1 MGWCAL
7 CPRVPSLI
15 SPQRGNQLSFSAQW
29 ELLRQQNVTTQG
41 YRFAASTRSNVVSQ
55 IRQWI
60 YFCVYF
66 RLRTLPAS
74 AVDLSLFSELMSKT
88 CGYGHI
94 KNVIGGI
101 RYLHHTTGHDF
112 PTDSV
117 WLEDTLQGLKRR
129 LKGTPKQVLPIDPVI
144 LRRMFPFVNL
154 ESSSDIAMWVGC
166 LLAFFTLFR
175 KANLCPKDKNFDPE
189 TILTRDDV
197 VLDESGQRV
206 LVFVNFSKTNQF
218 ARRQYCI
225 PIPRN
230 DDPALDLYRYVELL
244 YCKVKGKDDSPVLSY
259 SSTGFIMHRTF
270 TTKLKSWLT
279 KAGLDPSL
287 FSGHSFRR
295 GGASYLYS
303 IGGSTLM
310 VQVMGDW
317 RSQVFTR
324 YLYLTMDDRQ
334 SAQSLICSAINKTV
348 GYTTLPPEVLP

>member
-1 MGWCAL
+1 M
-7 CPRVPSLI
+7 
-15 SPQRGNQLSFSAQW
+15 
-29 ELLRQQNVTTQG
+29 
-41 YRFAASTRSNVVSQ
+41 SQ
-55 IRQWI
+55 IRQWV

-66 RLRTLPAS
+66 GRRVLPAS
-74 AVDLSLFSELMSKT
+74 AVDLSLFLELLSKT
-88 CGYGHI
+88 SGYGHI
-94 KNVIGGI
+94 KNVLGGV
-101 RYLHHTTGHDF
+101 RYLHHSSGHNF
-112 PTDSV
+112 PTESI
-117 WLEDTLQGLKRR
+117 WLDDTLQGLKRK

-154 ESSSDIAMWVGC
+154 ASSSDLSMWVGC

-175 KANLCPKDKNFDPE
+175 KANLCPKNQKFDPE
-189 TILTRDDV
+189 TVLTRDDV
-197 VLDESGQRV
+197 ILDEAGQRV

-218 ARRQYCI
+218 SHRQHCI

-230 DDPALDLYRYVELL
+230 EDPALDLYRYVELL
-244 YCKVKGKDDSPVLSY
+244 YSRVKIHEDSPVMSY
-259 SSTGFIMHRTF
+259 STRGFITHSSF
-270 TTKLKSWLT
+270 TTKLKTWLL
-279 KAGLDPSL
+279 KAGLNPAH

-334 SAQSLICSAINKTV
+334 SAQHLIKSSINKTV
-348 GYTTLPPEVLP
+348 GYTALPPEVLV

>member
-1 MGWCAL
+1 M
-7 CPRVPSLI
+7 I
-15 SPQRGNQLSFSAQW
+15 SVQW
-29 ELLRQQNVTTQG
+29 DMLKQQNTQTQG
-41 YRFAASTRSNVVSQ
+41 FRFATSTRANMVSQ
-55 IRQWI
+55 IRQWV

-66 RLRTLPAS
+66 RLRMLPAS
-74 AVDLSLFSELMSKT
+74 AVDLSLFLELLSKT

-94 KNVIGGI
+94 KNVLGGV
-101 RYLHHTTGHDF
+101 RYLHHTTGFKF
-112 PTDSV
+112 PTESV
-117 WLEDTLQGLKRR
+117 WLDDTLQGLKRR

-154 ESSSDIAMWVGC
+154 SSNVDVAMWVGC

-175 KANLCPKDKNFDPE
+175 KANLCPKDQNFDPE
-189 TILTRDDV
+189 TVLKRDDV
-197 VLDESGQRV
+197 VLDEEDQCV
-206 LVFVNFSKTNQF
+206 LVFVNFSKTNQYSH
-218 ARRQYCI
+218 RQHCI

-230 DDPALDLYRYVELL
+230 EDPALDLYSFVELL
-244 YCKVKGKDDSPVLSY
+244 YSRVSADEESPVMSH
-259 SSTGFIMHRTF
+259 STTSFITHRTF

-279 KAGLDPSL
+279 QAGLDPAL

-303 IGGSTLM
+303 IGGTTLM

-334 SAQSLICSAINKTV
+334 SAQSLIQSAINKTV
-348 GYTTLPPEVLP
+348 GYTSLPPDVLS